1 MQPQKTQKAQNQLQT
16 ILCFLSFLWLNDCSF
31 KRKPLPLEKERLKR
45 VMRTL
50 YLDCF
55 AGASGDMFIGA
66 LLDCGLDFEL
76 LKAELVKLGVEG
88 YELSLTR
95 VDRSGINSAKFDV
108 HLNSEVH
115 HHHDHSHEHHHDHSH
130 EHTHEHHHHHEHSH
144 EVNPQSAIHNPHS
157 HDHRSLST
165 IKHIISSSALS
176 ASVKERA
183 LTIFQR
189 IGEAE
194 SKIHGIPIETVH
206 FHEVGAVDSIVDI
219 VGACIG
225 LEALKIEQIIS
236 APLHVGSGTF
246 NCAHGTYPVPGPATA
261 ELLKGVPSYSK
272 DIDGELVTPTGAAI
286 ISTLAVSYGNL
297 PAMKIERVGYG
308 AGTRSYPKFPNVLR
322 AIIGESENIAAGSAS
337 ASPASDD
344 TPKTVTVIEA
354 NIDDLSPQVFGHLM
368 EKLLIA
374 GALDVFYTP
383 VQMKKNRPGVLMTL
397 LCKPEDRLQLSDLIF
412 NETTTLGVRY
422 REEKREILRREFVTV
437 ETEFGSIQMK
447 IARAENGRLVNYA
460 PEFDDCRAAAERHQ
474 VPIRQVQQ
482 AALQAYGKQA

>member
-1 MQPQKTQKAQNQLQT
+1 
-16 ILCFLSFLWLNDCSF
+16 
-31 KRKPLPLEKERLKR
+31 
-45 VMRTL
+45 MRTL

-66 LLDCGLDFEL
+66 LLDCGLDFDL
-76 LKAELVKLGVEG
+76 LKAELAKLGVEG

-108 HLNSEVH
+108 HLKGEVH
-115 HHHDHSHEHHHDHSH
+115 HHHDHSHDHSHSHEHHHHDHSH
-130 EHTHEHHHHHEHSH
+130 DT
-144 EVNPQSAIHNPHS
+144 NPTSNIQHPTSHS

-165 IKHIISSSALS
+165 IKHMISASGLS

-183 LTIFQR
+183 LAIFQR

-225 LEALKIEQIIS
+225 LEALQIEQIIS

-272 DIDGELVTPTGAAI
+272 DIEGELVTPTGAAI

-322 AIIGESENIAAGSAS
+322 AIIGEVETAGSDS
-337 ASPASDD
+337 
-344 TPKTVTVIEA
+344 TPTTITVIEA

-368 EKLLIA
+368 EKLFVA

-397 LCKPEDRLQLSDLIF
+397 LCQSDDRERMADLIF
-412 NETTTLGVRY
+412 RETTTLGIRY
-422 REEKREILRREFVTV
+422 RTEQREILRREFTMV
-437 ETEFGSIQMK
+437 ETEFGLIKMK
-447 IARAENGRLVNYA
+447 IARAENGRLVNFA
-460 PEFDDCRAAAERHQ
+460 AEFEDCRAAAELHQ
-474 VPIRQVQQ
+474 VAFRQVQM
-482 AALQAYGKQA
+482 AALRAFGKQS

>member
-1 MQPQKTQKAQNQLQT
+1 
-16 ILCFLSFLWLNDCSF
+16 
-31 KRKPLPLEKERLKR
+31 
-45 VMRTL
+45 MRTL

-76 LKAELVKLGVEG
+76 LKAELAKLGVEG

-108 HLNSEVH
+108 HLKDEIH
-115 HHHDHSHEHHHDHSH
+115 HRHDHSHEHLDHQHPHDHSHGQHHDHSHEA
-130 EHTHEHHHHHEHSH
+130 
-144 EVNPQSAIHNPHS
+144 NPASSIQHPTSHS

-183 LTIFQR
+183 LNIFQR

-219 VGACIG
+219 IGACIG

-286 ISTLAVSYGNL
+286 ISTLAAGYGNL

-308 AGTRSYPKFPNVLR
+308 AGTRSYPNFPNVLR
-322 AIIGESENIAAGSAS
+322 AIIGEVETAR
-337 ASPASDD
+337 SDD
-344 TPKTVTVIEA
+344 TPTTVTVIEA
-354 NIDDLSPQVFGHLM
+354 NIDDLSPQIFGYLM
-368 EKLLIA
+368 EKLFAA

-397 LCKPEDRLQLSDLIF
+397 LCKPEDRLRMSDLIF
-412 NETTTLGVRY
+412 TETTTLGVRY

-447 IARAENGRLVNYA
+447 IARAENERLVNYA
-460 PEFDDCRAAAERHQ
+460 PEFDDCRAAAELHQ
-474 VPIRQVQQ
+474 IPIRQVQL
-482 AALQAYGKQA
+482 AALQAFGNRV